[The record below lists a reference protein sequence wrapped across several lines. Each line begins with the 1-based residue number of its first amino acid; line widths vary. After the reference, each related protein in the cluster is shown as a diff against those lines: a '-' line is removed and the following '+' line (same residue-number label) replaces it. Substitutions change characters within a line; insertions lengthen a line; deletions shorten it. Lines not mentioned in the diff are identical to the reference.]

1 MLHSFRRR
9 DCGSM
14 DRLAAIRRGS
24 TFGLFR
30 FPFHAHAVF
39 LQQIG
44 SQNLV
49 LPLRVSSP
57 MASYTAPT
65 SHAEKLDD
73 IMQKLTQFQTTNPT
87 KMDSCA
93 RVIALESCSS
103 SSSHTATPSSSP
115 LAFSTDVVIKSLH
128 LTQPLL
134 LPLPLF
140 NRNH

>member
-1 MLHSFRRR
+1 MSVLLQVTMAVLIPLQLDLPNLVTIRTQLPCFV
-9 DCGSM
+9 
-14 DRLAAIRRGS
+14 RLES
-24 TFGLFR
+24 LK
-30 FPFHAHAVF
+30 
-39 LQQIG
+39 G